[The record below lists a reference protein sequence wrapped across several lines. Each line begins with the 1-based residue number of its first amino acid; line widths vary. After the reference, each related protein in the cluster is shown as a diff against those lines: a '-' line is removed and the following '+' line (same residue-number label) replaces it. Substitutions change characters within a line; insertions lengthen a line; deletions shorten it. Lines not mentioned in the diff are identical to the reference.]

1 MRPEC
6 ARALCV
12 IKRGMLATP
21 ERDRREVKA
30 AAALVRGLGLVHP
43 GKRCR
48 YPVFLL
54 SDATNYPTGM
64 REAVG

>member
-1 MRPEC
+1 MCKSFVCHQEGH
-6 ARALCV
+6 ASY
-12 IKRGMLATP
+12 P
-21 ERDRREVKA
+21 ERGRREVKA

-54 SDATNYPTGM
+54 SDGTSYHTGM